1 MCSSCGCSRS
11 GVSVSA
17 GAVGEIHQPTRR
29 TEMKKFGLGALLVAV
44 GGWLFADHRRRAVV
58 IGRIRAL
65 VAKTHPKQYDDATLK
80 DKVESEL
87 FRDEHEVKGSIS
99 VNAQEGV
106 VQLRGELPSQDLIDA
121 LVHRTRQIHGVKD
134 VESLLHTRGTEAP
147 MHH

>member
-1 MCSSCGCSRS
+1 
-11 GVSVSA
+11 
-17 GAVGEIHQPTRR
+17 
-29 TEMKKFGLGALLVAV
+29 MKKFGLGAIIAAIGAWLV
-44 GGWLFADHRRRAVV
+44 ADHRRRAVV
-58 IGRIRAL
+58 AGRIRGL
-65 VAKTHPKQYDDATLK
+65 IAKTRPKQYDDATLK

-121 LVHRTRQIHGVKD
+121 LVARTRQIHGVKD
-134 VESLLHTRGTEAP
+134 VESLLHLPGTEAP